1 MVKYFKGSKM
11 IPRFKPFIGHEEIL
25 ALFRSGKDAVEKFE
39 GAFAATFSTSHA
51 IAFPYG
57 RSALWAFFKAM
68 GIENAEIVQPAYTCS
83 VVGHATVLSGNTPV
97 FVDNTLYDY
106 NMDLDLFRKAI
117 TPKTRAVLPTHLFG
131 YPMDLDAVNQIV
143 REAESRFGQRIY
155 IIQDCAHSFEAEW
168 RGKSVVNAGDGAL
181 FGLNISK
188 QITSIFGGMFTT
200 NDDDIASKLL
210 AFREQNFIDKAWLV
224 KLSRLFYLPAAALA
238 FNDFIYGLTYWLQY
252 RTGLL
257 KNLTDAYHLDEA
269 IHFPPDYQTLMS
281 SVEGRVGSEQLNKY
295 ATVKSRRREIASQY
309 FDQLKVPDSWVLPP
323 KVEGATYSH
332 FIIRVPDRNEVMR
345 FAAQYGVQLG
355 QLIEYSMPHLPAYQ
369 KYSINRKYPNSLQC
383 SQSMINLPIYPSL
396 SEKTM
401 KKIITTMNNFG
412 MGK

>member
-11 IPRFKPFIGHEEIL
+11 IPRFKSFIGHEEIT
-25 ALFRSGKDAVEKFE
+25 ALFRSGKNAVEKFE
-39 GAFAATFSTSHA
+39 SAFAATFSTRHA

-68 GIENAEIVQPAYTCS
+68 GIGNAEIVQPAYTCS

-131 YPMDLDAVNQIV
+131 FPMDVDTVNQIV
-143 REAESRFGQRIY
+143 REAENRFGQRIY

-200 NDDDIASKLL
+200 NDDDIAAKLF
-210 AFREQNFIDKAWLV
+210 AFREQNYLDKSWPE
-224 KLSRLFYLPAAALA
+224 KLSRLLYLPAATIA
-238 FNDFIYGLTYWLQY
+238 FNDFIYGFTYWLQN

-281 SVEGRVGSEQLNKY
+281 SVEARVGLVQLKKY
-295 ATVKSRRREIASQY
+295 PSIKSRRREIASQY
-309 FDQLKVPDSWVLPP
+309 FDQLKVPNSWVLPP

-332 FIIRVPDRNEVMR
+332 FVIRVPDRNEVMR
-345 FAAQYGVQLG
+345 FAAHHGVQLG
-355 QLIEYSMPHLPAYQ
+355 QLIEYSIPHHPNYQ
-369 KYSINRKYPNSLQC
+369 QYSLKNEYPNSLLC
-383 SQSMINLPIYPSL
+383 SQTLINLPVFPSL
-396 SEKTM
+396 RQKSIY
-401 KKIITTMNNFG
+401 KIIETISYI
-412 MGK
+412 